1 MMRNEGSIVTNVFSE
16 KHLSDFQ
23 NNVCQRVDMEKRNTF
38 KEIWVKSL
46 TQMLKG
52 STLVMQ
58 SGDINIKF
66 LLNSR

>member
-1 MMRNEGSIVTNVFSE
+1 MMRNKCSIVTNVFSE
-16 KHLSDFQ
+16 KHRSDFQ
-23 NNVCQRVDMEKRNTF
+23 NNVCQRVDMKKSNTL
-38 KEIWVKSL
+38 KEIWVKIL

>member
-1 MMRNEGSIVTNVFSE
+1 MMRNKCSIVTNVFSE
-16 KHLSDFQ
+16 KHRSDFQ
-23 NNVCQRVDMEKRNTF
+23 NNVCQRVDMKKRNTL
-38 KEIWVKSL
+38 KEIWVKIL

>member
-1 MMRNEGSIVTNVFSE
+1 MRNKCSIVTNVFSE
-16 KHLSDFQ
+16 KHRSDFQ
-23 NNVCQRVDMEKRNTF
+23 NNVCQRVDMKKRNTL
-38 KEIWVKSL
+38 KEIWVKIL

>member
-1 MMRNEGSIVTNVFSE
+1 MMRNKCSIVTNVFSE
-16 KHLSDFQ
+16 KHRSDFQ
-23 NNVCQRVDMEKRNTF
+23 NNVCQRVDMKKRNTL
-38 KEIWVKSL
+38 KEIWVKIL

-66 LLNSR
+66 LLNSK

>member
-1 MMRNEGSIVTNVFSE
+1 MMRNECSIVTNVFSE
-16 KHLSDFQ
+16 KNLSDFQ
-23 NNVCQRVDMEKRNTF
+23 NNVCQRVDMKKRNTF

-52 STLVMQ
+52 NTLVMQ

>member
-1 MMRNEGSIVTNVFSE
+1 MMRNECSIVTNVFSE

-23 NNVCQRVDMEKRNTF
+23 SNVCQRVDMKKCNTF

-46 TQMLKG
+46 IQMLKG